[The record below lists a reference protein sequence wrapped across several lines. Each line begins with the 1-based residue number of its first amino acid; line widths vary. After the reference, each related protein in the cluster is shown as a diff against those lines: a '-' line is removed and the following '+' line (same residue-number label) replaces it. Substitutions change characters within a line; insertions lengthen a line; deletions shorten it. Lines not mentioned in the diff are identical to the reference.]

1 MTSSSATILDAHN
14 ASLVQRS
21 SLRTNRNK
29 HTCDSLNPRFPA
41 GHLLLIALCL
51 ANLQVRQ
58 DIISSLKLSQP
69 AVLTSSFNR
78 PNIHYTIL
86 LLDVQQPEP
95 QAAAAHST
103 AAAESVGRP
112 GMDDVLGGDVGD
124 VLTDDLDHAGYGHL
138 LQLLKP
144 AGKARQGH
152 RAGGQQQQQQ
162 QQEGQQRQW
171 PGPITIVYALKR
183 WVQSLHGA
191 SFCTCDAVPG
201 VYDTRHGK

>member
-1 MTSSSATILDAHN
+1 
-14 ASLVQRS
+14 
-21 SLRTNRNK
+21 
-29 HTCDSLNPRFPA
+29 
-41 GHLLLIALCL
+41 
-51 ANLQVRQ
+51 
-58 DIISSLKLSQP
+58 
-69 AVLTSSFNR
+69 
-78 PNIHYTIL
+78 
-86 LLDVQQPEP
+86 
-95 QAAAAHST
+95 
-103 AAAESVGRP
+103 
-112 GMDDVLGGDVGD
+112 MDDVLGGDVGD

-162 QQEGQQRQW
+162 QQQEGQQRQW

-183 WVQSLHGA
+183 WVLSLHGA